1 MESNSGFYIL
11 EYSPSQRAWHISTIE
26 DVINKNLL
34 AYLENRS
41 LADYMLMGFGRSH
54 EELLA
59 LQAEITST
67 WTKLRPLGVKQQV
80 AEPPRKAALLRRI
93 ASFFGSRRRP
103 GGSG

>member
-1 MESNSGFYIL
+1 MDSNSGFYIL

-34 AYLENRS
+34 AYLEDRS
-41 LADYMLMGFGRSH
+41 LADYMLMGFARSH
-54 EELLA
+54 DELLA
-59 LQAEITST
+59 LQAEITSA
-67 WTKLRPLGVKQQV
+67 WTKLRPPDVEQEVPQ
-80 AEPPRKAALLRRI
+80 PQRKATLLRRI

>member
-1 MESNSGFYIL
+1 MESRSGFYIL

-41 LADYMLMGFGRSH
+41 LADYMLMGFARSH

-59 LQAEITST
+59 LQAEITSA
-67 WTKLRPLGVKQQV
+67 WTKLHPAGLTQGVP
-80 AEPPRKAALLRRI
+80 EPQRKATLLGSI
-93 ASFFGSRRRP
+93 ASFFRSRRRP